1 VSDEQTPAGAA
12 HEPHEQHSQDAD
24 ASGIDVARLADK
36 VYALMRAEL
45 RLEKARGAARMRAR

>member
-1 VSDEQTPAGAA
+1 VSDEQTPAGAV
-12 HEPHEQHSQDAD
+12 HDPGEQQSPAAD
-24 ASGIDVARLADK
+24 APGVDIARLADK